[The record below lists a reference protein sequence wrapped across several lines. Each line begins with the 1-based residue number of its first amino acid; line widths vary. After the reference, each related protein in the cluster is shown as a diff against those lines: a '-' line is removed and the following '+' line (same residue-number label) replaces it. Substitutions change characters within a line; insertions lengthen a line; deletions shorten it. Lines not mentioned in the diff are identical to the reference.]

1 MLACFE
7 KLGGL
12 SLAVPVALKRLPRF
26 GPTKFMYR
34 AEGVGKREADD
45 VEIAALDAGNV
56 AAGTALNGIGSG
68 LVIGLL
74 GGQVARN
81 FIPAKRRKVHK
92 RGLDKLAALNF
103 RKAHQRNA
111 GNNGM
116 RTPREKFKH
125 APRIIRGPR
134 FAENLPVEH
143 HDRVRGDDDRW
154 PDGPY
159 PK

>member
-34 AEGVGKREADD
+34 CLECSGRHGPEW
-45 VEIAALDAGNV
+45 
-56 AAGTALNGIGSG
+56 IGSG

-74 GGQVARN
+74 GGQLARN
-81 FIPAKRRKVHK
+81 YIPAKRRKVHK

>member
-74 GGQVARN
+74 GGQVARD
-81 FIPAKRRKVHK
+81 FVAVERCEVHE
-92 RGLDKLAALNF
+92 RGFGKLRAN
-103 RKAHQRNA
+103 K
-111 GNNGM
+111 
-116 RTPREKFKH
+116 
-125 APRIIRGPR
+125 
-134 FAENLPVEH
+134 
-143 HDRVRGDDDRW
+143 
-154 PDGPY
+154 Y
-159 PK
+159 